1 MGYRTTCR
9 HIDRQRT
16 VDHRALLNHVWTNPG
31 DDDGQDISSTL
42 DKSTETGPEGFR
54 FRLQATFVLPKIF

>member
-1 MGYRTTCR
+1 VGYQATCR

-16 VDHRALLNHVWTNPG
+16 VDHLALVNLVWTNPG
-31 DDDGQDISSTL
+31 DDDGQDISSIW
-42 DKSTETGPEGFR
+42 DKSTETGPVGYR